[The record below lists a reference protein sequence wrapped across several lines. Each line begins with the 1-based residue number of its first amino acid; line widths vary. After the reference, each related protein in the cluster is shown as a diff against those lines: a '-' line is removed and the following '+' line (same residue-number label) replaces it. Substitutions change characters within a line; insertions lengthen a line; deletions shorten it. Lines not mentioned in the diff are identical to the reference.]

1 MSDGTTSAAPARKP
15 RQPPGKSTG
24 AGRKAPGRSNLP
36 TEDVLHK
43 ERQALELRRARVPY
57 GDIARQ
63 LGYASASGAW
73 EAVHRAL
80 GRVSQGHAEQYRR
93 EEVDM
98 LDRLHRAHWTA
109 ALAGDV
115 PAAKLVL
122 SVSER
127 RARLLGLDA
136 AVAIKAQISSE
147 LDSEIEQLLRELG
160 ASEATPSGT

>member
-1 MSDGTTSAAPARKP
+1 MSDGTKAAKPARP
-15 RQPPGKSTG
+15 RRTPSKTTG
-24 AGRKAPGRSNLP
+24 ATRKAPGRSNLP
-36 TEDVLHK
+36 AEDVLQK
-43 ERQALELRRARVPY
+43 ERTALELRRARVPY

-109 ALAGDV
+109 ALGGDV

-122 SVSER
+122 SLSER

-136 AVAIKAQISSE
+136 AVAIKAQVTSE
-147 LDSEIEQLLRELG
+147 LDSEIEELLRELAG
-160 ASEATPSGT
+160 SEAVPPGT